1 MERERLE
8 RERIRIEQVQ
18 SENLFILNNSPL
30 QTLSFFCPPVCFTS
44 CKAPVAPNEHWSA
57 PDTS

>member
-18 SENLFILNNSPL
+18 SENLFILNNSPFSNSVIL
-30 QTLSFFCPPVCFTS
+30 ALKFALLVV
-44 CKAPVAPNEHWSA
+44 KRL
-57 PDTS
+57 

>member
-18 SENLFILNNSPL
+18 SENLFILNNWPFSN
-30 QTLSFFCPPVCFTS
+30 PVIFAL
-44 CKAPVAPNEHWSA
+44 KFALLVVKRL
-57 PDTS
+57 